1 MEHTYRHDRPKI
13 VRECSYPPTGMGC
26 VSVIVTDIAVIEV
39 AKEGLVLMEVA
50 PGWTAEEVQG
60 LTEARLT
67 SSPDLKEIAL

>member
-1 MEHTYRHDRPKI
+1 
-13 VRECSYPPTGMGC
+13 MGC
-26 VSVIVTDIAVIEV
+26 VSLIVTDIAVIEV